1 MPDESDFKN
10 YKTIE
15 EFGKTVE
22 GSRYYHDLYLKA
34 VNHPIRR
41 KILHVVNDAKRI
53 SKNALIKRLIEDDV
67 IDDEKVFKYNIDF
80 LIKAL
85 CINPSK
91 DEKVLDIYYEIT
103 QAGKVVEY
111 YEEKN

>member
-10 YKTIE
+10 FKTMG

-22 GSRYYHDLYLKA
+22 GSRYLHDLYLKA

-41 KILHVVNDAKRI
+41 EILEIINKVELVSKEDLIKILIDKDVVQDK
-53 SKNALIKRLIEDDV
+53 S
-67 IDDEKVFKYNIDF
+67 VFKYNIDY

-85 CINPSK
+85 CIESVI
-91 DEKVLDIYYEIT
+91 DEKNKEIFYKIT
-103 QAGKVVEY
+103 QSGKVIEY
-111 YEEKN
+111 FK

>member
-1 MPDESDFKN
+1 MPDESDFRN

-22 GSRYYHDLYLKA
+22 GTRYLHSLYLKA

-41 KILHVVNDAKRI
+41 EILNVVNEVKKI
-53 SKNALIKRLIEDDV
+53 SR
-67 IDDEKVFKYNIDF
+67 DELLTKLLELEIIPNEGVFDYNMDY

-85 CINPSK
+85 CI
-91 DEKVLDIYYEIT
+91 EKTEENDLIFYLIT
-103 QAGKVVEY
+103 QGGKVVDY
-111 YEEKN
+111 LK